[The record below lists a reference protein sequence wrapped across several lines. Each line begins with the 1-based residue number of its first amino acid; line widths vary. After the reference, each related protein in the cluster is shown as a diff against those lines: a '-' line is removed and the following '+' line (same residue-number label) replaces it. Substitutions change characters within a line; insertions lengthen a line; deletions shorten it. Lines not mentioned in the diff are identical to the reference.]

1 MNETFLLSN
10 ISPQHPSL
18 NRKLWNK
25 LESYTRSLVK
35 HNDAIYVCSG
45 PLFLPIEEE
54 GKLFVKYQVLGQRN
68 VAVPT
73 HHFKILLIERGD
85 SIKIQSYVMPNSIKA
100 ENNDNIKDY
109 MVSIEAIERAA
120 GLIFFSNLFKK
131 QFGKNITYIND
142 KPVKSGLF

>member
-1 MNETFLLSN
+1 M
-10 ISPQHPSL
+10 
-18 NRKLWNK
+18 
-25 LESYTRSLVK
+25 VK

-85 SIKIQSYVMPNSIKA
+85 SIKIQSYVMPNSIEA
-100 ENNDNIKDY
+100 ENNDNIK
-109 MVSIEAIERAA
+109 
-120 GLIFFSNLFKK
+120 GLV
-131 QFGKNITYIND
+131 
-142 KPVKSGLF
+142 P